1 MQNARSYFFIN
12 SKKKINRK
20 RFSPKED
27 NLLLQIVLGKRTN
40 DWNTISLE
48 LSKLSQD
55 RYQRTP
61 RQCKDRYLNYLNP
74 EIVNKEWT
82 NEEDECF
89 ISNYILNQF
98 QFSLTHHN
106 FKLMFKNLYIMYH

>member
-1 MQNARSYFFIN
+1 MNSQLDLTNNNSYECNHMQIARSYFYTNTFIN

-27 NLLLQIVLGKRTN
+27 NLLLQIVLDKGTN

-61 RQCKDRYLNYLNP
+61 RQCKDRYLNY
-74 EIVNKEWT
+74 
-82 NEEDECF
+82 
-89 ISNYILNQF
+89 
-98 QFSLTHHN
+98 
-106 FKLMFKNLYIMYH
+106 